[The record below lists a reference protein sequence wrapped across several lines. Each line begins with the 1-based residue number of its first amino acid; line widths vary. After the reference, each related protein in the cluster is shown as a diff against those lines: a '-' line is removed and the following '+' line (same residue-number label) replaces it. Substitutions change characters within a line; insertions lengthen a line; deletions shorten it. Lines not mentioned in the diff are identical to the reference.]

1 MFADATEEWI
11 ADTNWA
17 IEQDR
22 LRELGDDAA
31 AEQEERDYH
40 VAVAR
45 SLGLPVASEPYQ
57 GVSQP
62 CGHFLVL
69 EN

>member
-40 VAVAR
+40 AAVAR
-45 SLGLPVASEPYQ
+45 SLGLPEASEPYQ